1 MRRNINPRVL
11 ITQWP
16 PPSGNLYT
24 NQWNPER
31 FSAWVRYTMQAHQMR
46 NQHFIDLGMDEQT
59 IISLKKGKAK
69 PRPKTLHKFV
79 MCILQHNPMGRNRNG
94 LLKEASMNMKDYK
107 KPQ

>member
-24 NQWNPER
+24 KQWNPDR
-31 FSAWVRYTMQAHQMR
+31 FSAWVRYTMEAHQMT
-46 NQHFIDLGMDEQT
+46 NQDFINLGMDEQT
-59 IISLKKGKAK
+59 IIAMKKGKSK
-69 PRPKTLHKFV
+69 PRPKTLYKFV
-79 MCILQHNPMGRNRNG
+79 MCIMKHNPSGRNRNG

-107 KPQ
+107 KPE

>member
-24 NQWNPER
+24 KEWNPER
-31 FSAWVRYTMQAHQMR
+31 FSAWVRYTMEAHNMR
-46 NQHFIDLGMDEQT
+46 NQNFVELGMDEQT
-59 IISLKKGKAK
+59 IISMKTAKAK
-69 PRPKTLHKFV
+69 PRPKTLYKFV
-79 MCILQHNPMGRNRNG
+79 KCIMAYNANGRTQNG

-107 KPQ
+107 KTR

>member
-1 MRRNINPRVL
+1 
-11 ITQWP
+11 
-16 PPSGNLYT
+16 
-24 NQWNPER
+24 
-31 FSAWVRYTMQAHQMR
+31 MQAHEMR

-69 PRPKTLHKFV
+69 PRPTTLHKFV
-79 MCILQHNPMGRNRNG
+79 MCILKHNPMGRNKNG

>member
-1 MRRNINPRVL
+1 MRRTINPRVL

-16 PPSGNLYT
+16 PPSGNPYT
-24 NQWNPER
+24 KEWNPER
-31 FSAWVRYTMQAHQMR
+31 FSAWVRYTMKAHEMR

-59 IISLKKGKAK
+59 IISMKMGKSK